1 MEEVKGEWGNAP
13 LNPALMSAWQA
24 ENQAQQE
31 EYGSPDAGGGG
42 DGSQDGGGDTAEDG
56 MFDGGDKPDEGDQP
70 DGGQD
75 MAKSFGLP
83 VFTVVP

>member
-1 MEEVKGEWGNAP
+1 
-13 LNPALMSAWQA
+13 
-24 ENQAQQE
+24 
-31 EYGSPDAGGGG
+31 
-42 DGSQDGGGDTAEDG
+42 